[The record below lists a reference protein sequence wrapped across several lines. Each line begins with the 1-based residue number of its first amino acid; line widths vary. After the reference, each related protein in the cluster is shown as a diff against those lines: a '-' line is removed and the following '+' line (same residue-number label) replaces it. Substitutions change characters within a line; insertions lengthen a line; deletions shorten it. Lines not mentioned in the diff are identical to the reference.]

1 MLKYI
6 KIVDAVGVNRL
17 DSHQLPVDR
26 PLAGVGNPPS
36 DGECTVRFG
45 EAVVGDPVAF
55 RQKATSGGHLLKPTQ
70 TSTAELGV
78 VQRRVQGLE
87 RT

>member
-1 MLKYI
+1 MLKSI
-6 KIVDAVGVNRL
+6 KIVDAVEVNRL
-17 DSHQLPVDR
+17 DSHQLSVDQ
-26 PLAGVGNPPS
+26 PLAGAGNPPS
-36 DGECTVRFG
+36 DRECTIRFD
-45 EAVVGDPVAF
+45 EAVVGDPVAL
-55 RQKATSGGHLLKPTQ
+55 RQKAASGGHLLKPTQ